1 MIKSSDNSTGIRA
14 WETEVSKY
22 FHTGGKA
29 QVDAN
34 KLPLV
39 GHKSFREFL
48 SAVDDRGRILVGS
61 KGLGKSTG
69 LARKAV
75 QLKNDGYQIVPMYH
89 PYIVLLQE
97 INVDIH
103 EREYSKFREHGYWS
117 VMWKMVI
124 STVLVLEINKE
135 AVSKKG
141 LHQVLGC
148 AVNKSEWD
156 VFENIGRKYQDCI
169 ANRQDYVTPI
179 IDIFLRRNFTQSQIY
194 LWLGEFVQ
202 PKLKVTRGEYHTII
216 LDQVDQAFRRYHDK
230 QSDLTEGMLSVWEAV
245 QTGLVDAI
253 GEMQDIG
260 AGSFRIYAAIRS
272 EAYRKYALHGKQN
285 KAQVSSYC
293 VELNYDNDLLEEIFN
308 LNVRLTDRG
317 ELARPD
323 AQSYA
328 ERYIG
333 VSEFRNV
340 NVPRTTETVIQWL
353 VRHTFGSPRE
363 LVWHGRRIGENIP
376 PAKRANRK
384 TISLTINDTANDI
397 LNDYLAEMVPPWD
410 SSIEVVYQSL
420 IHCVL
425 SKEQVNEI
433 SARHSDALG
442 RCPVRYLYSCGL
454 LGYANAGSQT
464 FLKIS
469 RTGNEN
475 LFPDAAYYVV
485 HPCLYNRI
493 LEKLSAVDRAGFIS
507 HSIIVGNSLECPE
520 EIYKP
525 RFIVYFDMDQQSA
538 WVSMMPAGSGWN
550 PSLAQIN
557 ANRVDS
563 LTISPDREDAGSL
576 LLFAILA
583 CVSEKRKRNPTV
595 DELCHFIGWLV
606 GKDLVPQALGEGI
619 DRDDTVD
626 YFQKMLS
633 VSDLP
638 VSPLVDARVLA
649 KSLNEI
655 NSDCVIEL
663 SVQSGRQTVVGYSLR
678 GVLHGEIQR
687 RYSTLRK

>member
-1 MIKSSDNSTGIRA
+1 MIKFSDNSSGVRA

-48 SAVDDRGRILVGS
+48 SDVDDLGRVVVGS
-61 KGLGKSTG
+61 IGLGKSTG

-75 QLKNDGYQIVPMYH
+75 QLKNDGYRIVPMYH

-103 EREYSKFREHGYWS
+103 EDEYSKFREHGYWS

-135 AVSKKG
+135 AVSKQG

-148 AVNKSEWD
+148 AVNKAEWE
-156 VFENIGRKYQDCI
+156 VFKRIGTRYQDCI
-169 ANRQDYVTPI
+169 ANRQDYITPI
-179 IDIFLRRNFTQSQIY
+179 IDIFLRRNFSQSQIY

-202 PKLKVTRGEYHTII
+202 PKLKVTHGEYYTII

-230 QSDLTEGMLSVWEAV
+230 QSDLTEGVLSVWEAV

-260 AGSFRIYAAIRS
+260 AGTFRIYAAIRS
-272 EAYRKYALHGKQN
+272 EAYRKYSLHGKQN

-293 VELNYDNDLLEEIFN
+293 VELNYDNELLEEIFN
-308 LNVRLTDRG
+308 LNVKLTDRN
-317 ELARPD
+317 ELAVSD
-323 AQSYA
+323 APSHA
-328 ERYIG
+328 ERYVG

-340 NVPRTTETVIQWL
+340 NVPRTTEPVVQWL

-376 PAKRANRK
+376 PSRRANRR
-384 TISLTINDTANDI
+384 TMSLTINETANEI
-397 LNDYLAEMVPPWD
+397 FNDYLAEMVPPWD
-410 SSIEVVYQSL
+410 ASVEVVFSSL

-433 SARHSDALG
+433 SARYSQTLG
-442 RCPVRYLYSCGL
+442 KCPIRYLYSCGL
-454 LGYANAGSQT
+454 LGYANAGSQS

-475 LFPDAAYYVV
+475 QFPDAAYYLV

-493 LEKLSAVDRAGFIS
+493 IEQLSAVDRAGFIS
-507 HSIIVGNSLECPE
+507 HSIIVGNNLECPE

-525 RFIVYFDMDQQSA
+525 RFVIYFDMDQQTA
-538 WVSMMPAGSGWN
+538 YVSKMPLDSGWN
-550 PSLAQIN
+550 PPTEQIH
-557 ANRVDS
+557 ANRIEA
-563 LTISPDREDAGSL
+563 LTISPDCEDVGSL
-576 LLFAILA
+576 FLFALLA
-583 CVSEKRKRNPTV
+583 CVSEKRKRNPGI
-595 DELCHFIGWLV
+595 DELCQFVSWLV
-606 GKDLVPQALGEGI
+606 RQDLVPQALGNGVQ
-619 DRDDTVD
+619 RDDTVA
-626 YFQKMLS
+626 YFQEALS
-633 VSDLP
+633 DESSSI
-638 VSPLVDARVLA
+638 SPLAEAQAIARSISDSDA
-649 KSLNEI
+649 EI
-655 NSDCVIEL
+655 NVR
-663 SVQSGRQTVVGYSLR
+663 VQSGSRAVAGYSLT

>member
-1 MIKSSDNSTGIRA
+1 MIKFSDSSSGVRA

-48 SAVDDRGRILVGS
+48 SDVDDLGRILVGS

-75 QLKNDGYQIVPMYH
+75 QLKNDGYRIVPMYH

-103 EREYSKFREHGYWS
+103 EDEYSKFREHSYWS

-135 AVSKKG
+135 AISKQG

-156 VFENIGRKYQDCI
+156 VFKKIGAKYQDCI
-169 ANRQDYVTPI
+169 ANRQDYITPI

-202 PKLKVTRGEYHTII
+202 PRLKVTEGEYYTII
-216 LDQVDQAFRRYHDK
+216 LDQVDQAFRRYHDR
-230 QSDLTEGMLSVWEAV
+230 QSDLTDGVLSVWEAV

-272 EAYRKYALHGKQN
+272 EAYRKYSLHGKQN

-293 VELNYDNDLLEEIFN
+293 VELNYDNELLREIFN
-308 LNVRLTDRG
+308 LNVKLTDRG
-317 ELARPD
+317 DLARPD
-323 AQSYA
+323 APSHT

-333 VSEFRNV
+333 VTEFRNV
-340 NVPRTTETVIQWL
+340 NVPRTSEPVVQWL

-376 PAKRANRK
+376 PARRGHRK
-384 TISLTINDTANDI
+384 TMSLTINETANEI

-410 SSIEVVYQSL
+410 TSVETVFSSL

-425 SKEQVNEI
+425 SKEQVDEI
-433 SARHSDALG
+433 SARYSQALG
-442 RCPVRYLYSCGL
+442 KCPIRYLYSCGL
-454 LGYANAGSQT
+454 LGYANAGSQS

-469 RTGNEN
+469 RTGNQN
-475 LFPDAAYYVV
+475 QFPDAAYYVV
-485 HPCLYNRI
+485 HPCLYSRI
-493 LEKLSAVDRAGFIS
+493 LEQLSAVDRAGFIS
-507 HSIIVGNSLECPE
+507 HSVIVGNNLECPE

-525 RFIVYFDMDQQSA
+525 RFVVYFDMDQQTA
-538 WVSMMPAGSGWN
+538 WVSKMPVGSGWN
-550 PSLAQIN
+550 PAPEQIQK
-557 ANRVDS
+557 NRIES
-563 LTISPDREDAGSL
+563 LTISPDREHVGSL
-576 LLFAILA
+576 FLFVLLA
-583 CVSEKRKRNPTV
+583 CVSEKRRRNPSV
-595 DELCHFIGWLV
+595 DELCQFVSWLV
-606 GKDLVPQALGEGI
+606 RQDLVPQAIGSGNS
-619 DRDDTVD
+619 RDDTVR
-626 YFQKMLS
+626 YFE
-633 VSDLP
+633 
-638 VSPLVDARVLA
+638 RVLA
-649 KSLNEI
+649 DIDSADSPVEQARAIAQTLGDDSTEI
-655 NSDCVIEL
+655 GVRD
-663 SVQSGRQTVVGYSLR
+663 QSGSRSVIGYSLT
-678 GVLHGEIQR
+678 GVRHGEIQR